1 MEFLTNLFWFP
12 LESLL
17 FIFNVGLWA
26 LLGYG
31 IYEGVKQ
38 LKDLIERK
46 GL

>member
-12 LESLL
+12 LESLS

-26 LLGYG
+26 LLGYA
-31 IYEGVKQ
+31 IYEGAKQ